1 MGFVKEK
8 CEKSGW
14 FAFSYLKC
22 KEYHTN
28 NKQYR
33 EAKTVFI
40 PTDSKAPHNYK
51 WNNIFSIAETVFG

>member
-8 CEKSGW
+8 CEKSGR
-14 FAFSYLKC
+14 FAFSNLKC
-22 KEYHTN
+22 KEYHTD

-40 PTDSKAPHNYK
+40 PADSKAPHNYK
-51 WNNIFSIAETVFG
+51 

>member
-8 CEKSGW
+8 CEKSADLR
-14 FAFSYLKC
+14 FLTFNC
-22 KEYHTN
+22 KEYHTD

-40 PTDSKAPHNYK
+40 PADSKAPHNYK
-51 WNNIFSIAETVFG
+51 